1 MIFNFNLFELVKV
14 WDRTEV
20 SVEAETLEEAIEKVK
35 EGDCNY
41 SECEELYDTK
51 NLIRCELENEKGE
64 VIAKWQ

>member
-1 MIFNFNLFELVKV
+1 MIFNLNLFELVKV

-41 SECEELYDTK
+41 FECEELYDTQE
-51 NLIRCELENEKGE
+51 LIRCELENEKGE
-64 VIAKWQ
+64 LIAKWQ